1 MTPQAAAYLD
11 KARKLLADAETM
23 LGVGLNEAAGR
34 NAYLAGF
41 HAAQA
46 LLFDR
51 LGKVLKS
58 HHGVQA
64 EFLRITREDKGIDGD
79 LRAFLSRAYNLKAI
93 ADYETGPGS
102 EISRERAAVAIETGK
117 RFVALLAQR
126 IEAGTT
132 TRPT

>member
-1 MTPQAAAYLD
+1 
-11 KARKLLADAETM
+11 M
-23 LGVGLNEAAGR
+23 LRVGLNEAAGR
-34 NAYLAGF
+34 NAYLASF
-41 HAAQA
+41 HAVQA
-46 LLFDR
+46 FLFDS

-64 EFLRITREDKGIDGD
+64 EFLRTTREDKSIDGD
-79 LRAFLSRAYNLKAI
+79 MRAFLSRAYNLKAI

-102 EISRERAAVAIETGK
+102 EISRERAAVAVEAGK

-126 IEAGTT
+126 IEASAK